1 MGKQPNVIDPATA
14 ALVAQGVLTTAQ
26 AITRGGPRRQ
36 YKWNKR
42 AAEDSNQ
49 MNRDNAIWA
58 LEENKKIQNEQRVY
72 DSPEAQMARYKAA
85 GLNPHLIYGSGTS
98 AGSAFP
104 ISTQG
109 IAPSRIDAPSAS
121 YPDIAGSFM
130 SAGQSL
136 AQTGLTQQKT
146 QESQQKTALM
156 EIQTDIA
163 KTNPMLNE
171 NVYKGTIYMM
181 EQVALQKAQD
191 ARFLAS
197 YANREDAYTRGEQ
210 KIQSS
215 VDAMMKGLDIQNQ
228 DLEIK
233 NKIFESKEY
242 QNALLK
248 IQKAWLEDGDIS
260 PEHIRQGLML
270 ILGRMKPY

>member
-1 MGKQPNVIDPATA
+1 MPIDPLTGE
-14 ALVAQGVLTTAQ
+14 LVAQAAIATAQ

-42 AAEDSNQ
+42 AAADTNQ

-58 LEENKKIQNEQRVY
+58 IEENKKIQNEQRVY

-85 GLNPHLIYGSGTS
+85 GLNPHLIYGSGS
-98 AGSAFP
+98 SSGSAFP

-121 YPDIAGSFM
+121 YPDVAGSFL
-130 SAGQSL
+130 SAGQTIANTGL
-136 AQTGLTQQKT
+136 AQQK
-146 QESQQKTALM
+146 QVESEQRTALM

-163 KTNPMLNE
+163 KTNPMLDE
-171 NVYKGTIYMM
+171 NVYKSTVYMM
-181 EQVALQKAQD
+181 EQIALQKAQD

-197 YANREDAYTRGEQ
+197 YAKNDDAYTRGEQ
-210 KIQSS
+210 KIQAS
-215 VDAMMKGLDIQNQ
+215 VDLMMKQLDITGK

-233 NKIFESKEY
+233 NKIFESKDY